1 MKMISKY
8 PLNISV
14 IFIVM
19 FLFLAGQGIC
29 QQQGTFAH
37 LARAIELY
45 NAGDYEAS
53 FDETTRQVEITE
65 NCALAY
71 YYRALIR
78 ARWSDFRRA
87 GLSLEAA
94 LRDSSGFTDAV
105 GLNAYVLRHTGKS
118 AEALDEWKKF
128 TAAVGMAAEEVT
140 LDAIMLPDDYRAK
153 LAGIESAPV
162 PKRETAVSSVI
173 SPSVETP
180 VAALPPEEAV
190 ASPDVQSDAVDK
202 EMSGDD
208 LPMSVI
214 DFLEMIDSSNSTV
227 TEARNTPTVAREGGS
242 LVNSFLRYGVPVV
255 VLFFLVVFIRRRST
269 RLRAAPLSDMVEYS
283 VEVVPEIK
291 ESSDIYSLGF
301 IEHEIEEEEN
311 LPDTPYN
318 RAMKLRRERRKNTL
332 EIERLLKKV

>member
-1 MKMISKY
+1 MRRVY
-8 PLNISV
+8 NHLFYISV
-14 IFIVM
+14 GIVLS
-19 FLFLAGQGIC
+19 LFLIAGEGIC

-45 NAGDYEAS
+45 NARDYEAS
-53 FDETTRQVEITE
+53 FDETTRQIELTE

-94 LRDSSGFTDAV
+94 LRDSAGFADAV
-105 GLNAYVLRHTGKS
+105 GLNAYILRHSGKT

-128 TAAVGMAAEEVT
+128 TAAVGAATEEVT
-140 LDAIMLPDDYRAK
+140 LGSIMLPDDYRAK
-153 LAGIESAPV
+153 LAGIDPMLF
-162 PKRETAVSSVI
+162 PRQETAVSAEA
-173 SPSVETP
+173 PTAAGKP
-180 VAALPPEEAV
+180 VAVLPPAEKAV
-190 ASPDVQSDAVDK
+190 SPAVEPSTDATRV
-202 EMSGDD
+202 SGDD

-214 DFLEMIDSSNSTV
+214 DFLDVIDTSYSMDLEEKDTAAAV
-227 TEARNTPTVAREGGS
+227 REGGS
-242 LVNSFLRYGVPVV
+242 LVSSFIRYGIPVV
-255 VLFFLVVFIRRRST
+255 VLFILVVLIRRRST

-291 ESSDIYSLGF
+291 ESSDIYTLDF

-318 RAMKLRRERRKNTL
+318 RAMKLRRERRKNSR